1 MQKINILIV
10 GYGAIG
16 KQYHSLLRKNFKK
29 YQIVIVSKH
38 KKKYQKNNGVI
49 FENSL
54 SYVLK
59 KYQIYAA
66 IVCSPASEHLLQ
78 LNALLSNKIHVLVE
92 KPLFDKPIKKKI
104 YNNLTNVIERNKLIV
119 VTGYLLRHHP
129 LLIQLK
135 KELKANSKKNIINI
149 EMNTTSYLPS
159 WRSTPYELSVS
170 AQKKLGG
177 GVLNELSHEIDLIY
191 YLFGMPKSCFARI
204 MNTKKL
210 RIDVEDVAE
219 AVINIDPKLKI
230 FLHLDFSNHSEVR
243 YIKINYKHHYLLL
256 DLINAKLIKR
266 EKNKTV
272 QNFIKIDK
280 PNLLLKQFNFFLE
293 LVKKKKIST
302 ENFASSSN
310 VSYLIG
316 KLKKSSSSNSE
327 IKIS

>member
-1 MQKINILIV
+1 MQKINILIL
-10 GYGAIG
+10 GYGSIG
-16 KQYHSLLRKNFKK
+16 RQYHSLLRKNFKK

-38 KKKYQKNNGVI
+38 KKNHQKSPGVI

-54 SYVLK
+54 AYVLK
-59 KYQIYAA
+59 KYDIYAA

-78 LNALLSNKIHVLVE
+78 LNILLSNKIHVLVE

-104 YNNLTNVIERNKLIV
+104 YNNLTNVIEKNKLIV

-129 LLIQLK
+129 LLIKLK
-135 KELKANSKKNIINI
+135 KELKAHSKKNITNI

-191 YLFGMPKSCFARI
+191 NLFGMPKSCFARI

-219 AVINIDPKLKI
+219 AVINIDSKLKI

-243 YIKINYKHHYLLL
+243 YVKINYKNHYLLL
-256 DLINAKLIKR
+256 DFIKGKLIKR

-272 QNFIKIDK
+272 QNFLKIDK
-280 PNLLLKQFNFFLE
+280 SFLLLKQFNFFLQSI
-293 LVKKKKIST
+293 KKKKNSSK
-302 ENFASSSN
+302 NFASSAN
-310 VSYLIG
+310 VSNFIG
-316 KLKKSSSSNSE
+316 KLKKSSYYNSE